1 MYNKYNHA
9 DFAMGCDPAFHHH
22 HHRGFGHR
30 YGGVYR
36 RPKHN
41 VPVNII
47 ENEADYEVH
56 VYALGFDKEN
66 IKISVTG
73 DALYITGTRTIA
85 DDYQPNFTTQEYPI
99 KSFERVLDLSGQ
111 VDAAKITATQE
122 NGVLKITLPKTDGA
136 KKTEQEIKV
145 N

>member
-1 MYNKYNHA
+1 MYNHYQHA
-9 DFAMGCDPAFHHH
+9 GHAHSCGHAHHR
-22 HHRGFGHR
+22 RGFGGFGHH
-30 YGGVYR
+30 R

-47 ENEADYEVH
+47 ETLTQYEVH

-66 IKISVTG
+66 IKISVA
-73 DALYITGTRTIA
+73 DDILYVSGTRTVP

-99 KSFERVLDLSGQ
+99 KSFERALFLNGQ
-111 VDAAKITATQE
+111 VTVDGITAAHE
-122 NGVLKITLPKTDGA
+122 NGVLKITLPKTPDA
-136 KKTEQEIKV
+136 EKSEHVITV